1 MIPALPMPVP
11 NPGPPTQEY
20 PMPRFRLFTPQSAG
34 PGLGVAFLVMAT
46 LIFAFQDA
54 VTKHLASQYPVSFIV
69 MVRYWAFA
77 LFALAVARR
86 QSGGLSGALRC
97 KRPVLQSL
105 RGLLLVAEIACMATA
120 FRFLGLAETQAVF
133 SIYPLLIMALAIPI
147 LGERVGWRRAMAT
160 GIGFVGLLVI
170 LRPGLAA
177 FDPAALFAVAA
188 ALIYALY
195 NVLTRLVS
203 ASDPAGTTILFT
215 AVVGAVISTAIGS
228 WSWTEMPPADWGW
241 LALLALFG
249 VTAHVLLIK
258 ALEFTPA
265 SVLQPFNYLLLVWSV
280 GVGYLVFGDIPDFWT
295 VFGGMMIVGSGLYAL
310 YRDRVVKQTRIG

>member
-1 MIPALPMPVP
+1 
-11 NPGPPTQEY
+11 
-20 PMPRFRLFTPQSAG
+20 MPRFRLFSSQSAG
-34 PGLGVAFLVMAT
+34 PGLGIAFLVMAT

-86 QSGGLSGALRC
+86 QSGGLSGALHC

-105 RGLLLVAEIACMATA
+105 RGVLLVAEIACMATA

-188 ALIYALY
+188 ALLYALY

-203 ASDPAGTTILFT
+203 GSDLAGTTILFT
-215 AVVGAVISTAIGS
+215 AVVGAVLSTVMGA
-228 WSWTEMPPADWGW
+228 WSWTEMPATDWGW

-295 VFGGMMIVGSGLYAL
+295 VFGGVMIVGSGLYAL
-310 YRDRVVKQTRIG
+310 YRDRVVKQTRIS

>member
-1 MIPALPMPVP
+1 
-11 NPGPPTQEY
+11 
-20 PMPRFRLFTPQSAG
+20 MPRFRLFTPQSAG